1 MGKDRQNNNNN
12 SNENGE
18 VMLSFSLSV
27 EDGWPPVGTEDIR
40 YEKVGTDY
48 RVLAPPLFLKGLSV
62 DDVISV
68 KLKNQ
73 SVASW
78 THLSR
83 SGRTTIWLG
92 RKKDHNVIQ
101 TTLAKL
107 RELGCDTPD
116 TRHRML
122 RGGCA
127 CISADQHG
135 RFFIRCTGFGRGCRG
150 ISVLS
155 SFCVSAGIN
164 QRHFRRFRSRQWLR
178 PARRDTLRRRRP
190 VPVPAVNVRL
200 FSPPGWIYR
209 NGPPPAPSA
218 GTGLQSDD
226 ECLASSLT
234 DSMTR

>member
-107 RELGCDTPD
+107 RELGCDTSEVPAIGCYAVD
-116 TRHRML
+116 VPASLPISTVDSLLGVLDSGEVAVAFPSFRH
-122 RGGCA
+122 
-127 CISADQHG
+127 
-135 RFFIRCTGFGRGCRG
+135 
-150 ISVLS
+150 SVL
-155 SFCVSAGIN
+155 A
-164 QRHFRRFRSRQWLR
+164 
-178 PARRDTLRRRRP
+178 
-190 VPVPAVNVRL
+190 
-200 FSPPGWIYR
+200 PG
-209 NGPPPAPSA
+209 
-218 GTGLQSDD
+218 
-226 ECLASSLT
+226 
-234 DSMTR
+234 